1 MTDVERQQISRDRRR
16 IAAPPKPPPDPVKA
30 AKSRIAEL
38 MKRIGAKPEAE
49 ESHAKP

>member
-1 MTDVERQQISRDRRR
+1 MTDVERQQIRRDRKR
-16 IAAPPKPPPDPVKA
+16 IAMPPPDPVKA

-49 ESHAKP
+49 EHQATKA